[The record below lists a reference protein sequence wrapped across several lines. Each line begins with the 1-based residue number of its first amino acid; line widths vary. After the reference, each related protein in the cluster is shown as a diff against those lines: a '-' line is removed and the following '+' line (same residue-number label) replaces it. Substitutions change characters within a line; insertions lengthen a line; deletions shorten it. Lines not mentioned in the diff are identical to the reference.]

1 MWEKGIDFHF
11 QILFIFKRI
20 LKLLGASPLYYEN
33 ITSLMALSQ
42 HLDKHLKIRHSTVRI
57 EIQTHL
63 LYTQSLL
70 QMATRKISFGV
81 SHFYINSVTKESF
94 ELTLYL
100 FGFQLL
106 QGYFLKYMCIYIYI
120 NITGAV
126 GHCTSFLWLKCKA
139 VLSSGT
145 FLPKESS
152 AFCWEATA

>member
-42 HLDKHLKIRHSTVRI
+42 HLDKRLKIRHSTVRI

-70 QMATRKISFGV
+70 
-81 SHFYINSVTKESF
+81 HYI
-94 ELTLYL
+94 LYPQTL
-100 FGFQLL
+100 
-106 QGYFLKYMCIYIYI
+106 
-120 NITGAV
+120 
-126 GHCTSFLWLKCKA
+126 
-139 VLSSGT
+139 
-145 FLPKESS
+145 
-152 AFCWEATA
+152 